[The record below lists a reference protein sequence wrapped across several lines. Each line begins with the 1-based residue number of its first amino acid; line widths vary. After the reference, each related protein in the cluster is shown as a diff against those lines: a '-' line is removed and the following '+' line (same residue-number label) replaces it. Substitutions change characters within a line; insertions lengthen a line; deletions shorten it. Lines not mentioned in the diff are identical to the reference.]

1 MLSDSPDI
9 VLDPAFVSIEEA
21 ILPTLSEMIDALL
34 ETASLARPGF
44 DAERQ
49 AAALRALALELEG
62 VTREVEAIGV
72 TSALPA
78 GYVAAAS
85 PARICA

>member
-1 MLSDSPDI
+1 MPSDSPALP
-9 VLDPAFVSIEEA
+9 LDHAFASIEAA

-49 AAALRALALELEG
+49 AAALRALALELES
-62 VTREVEAIGV
+62 VTRDVEAIGALASSLPSPLGYA
-72 TSALPA
+72 SAA
-78 GYVAAAS
+78 
-85 PARICA
+85 